1 MTVVT
6 RKVEVPQYD
15 GSTGA
20 ELEPHV
26 NYELGDEID
35 GVFVPF
41 VTVRESFVN
50 HTVRLGKEAAEKAKT
65 KTDDTTEAA

>member
-1 MTVVT
+1 MSVTT

-20 ELEPHV
+20 ELDPHV
-26 NYELGDEID
+26 NYELGDTID

-50 HTVRLGKEAAEKAKT
+50 HTVRLGKEAKAKE
-65 KTDDTTEAA
+65 KTPADEPPAE

>member
-1 MTVVT
+1 MSVKT

-50 HTVRLGKEAAEKAKT
+50 HTVRLGKEAKAKD
-65 KTDDTTEAA
+65 KAPTDEPPAE